1 MWQETDFEFLL
12 FHSLLLCEQDYYMSE
27 YFALDVQIVNTKLED
42 QSMHVWKP
50 LNWVLLASLNDDSWS
65 LKNELINRRTLPVE
79 DSIQYSI
86 LAVNMSSQ

>member
-1 MWQETDFEFLL
+1 
-12 FHSLLLCEQDYYMSE
+12 MSE

-79 DSIQYSI
+79 DSIQYSSSLHVI
-86 LAVNMSSQ
+86 TVNVSWSGLSQSGHLHGQR